1 MKLLRVLMP
10 QRVPMI
16 GQQEAVECGA
26 ACLTMVLAWYGRW
39 VTLEE
44 IREHCGITRDGTKA
58 TNVLKA
64 ARAHGLVAKGL
75 QKTAGELQRLPLPLI
90 VFWNFNHFVVV
101 EAIDDKRV
109 RLVDPASGPVTVSRA
124 EFEEGY
130 SGIALAFQP
139 GPEFVRSGAR
149 PALWSTLSGYLQGYR
164 RGLLFAVAAG
174 MGLIIPAMLA
184 SGFNQLYVE
193 NILIAGR
200 RDWLPPLVVGML
212 VTALLKMLLSWLS
225 ASALVRLDVSI
236 ATNLAARQMWRLLQ
250 LPLSFFAQRH
260 AGDVAHRFSL
270 IDQLSGLVSHTLA
283 PALIGLPNLLVFLL
297 LLVLIDP
304 VLSAITLAS
313 SLLAVLLLLLT
324 MRQMDNSSR
333 RMVQYE
339 GKLYSATIQGFALI
353 DEFKMSG
360 TGNAFTARWA
370 GNQARVVAAGQTASL
385 QAQLLSQAS
394 GLIIGGA
401 AVAILIVGGLRV
413 MSGALSIGGL
423 LAFQTLMWSFV
434 GPLLG
439 IVSVGGRLQSAR
451 GLVARLDDVQ
461 RYRAAPLSPPA
472 TAIPTPPPDGGGV
485 PFLSLRQIAF
495 RYSPLSPAIVQDVSF
510 EVPAGSRV
518 ALVGGSGS
526 GKSTLGRVIAGMA
539 APSDGCLQFRGRDR
553 QAWRAADVDAA
564 PVLAYVEQNVVLFEG
579 SVRDNLTLWD
589 DSISAARMTAAAR
602 DAQAHDF
609 IMRMKHGYDATLTEG
624 GRNMSGGERQR
635 MAIARALAIEPS
647 LLVLDE
653 ATSALDPATEVA
665 IMDAVRRRGCTCV
678 IIAQRLSSIR
688 DCDCILVMRQGA
700 LVERGTHQ
708 QLMAQRGVYFD
719 LVHA

>member
-1 MKLLRVLMP
+1 MKLARKLTRR
-10 QRVPMI
+10 RVPMI

-44 IREHCGITRDGTKA
+44 MREQCGITRDGTKA
-58 TNVLKA
+58 TNILKA
-64 ARAHGLVAKGL
+64 ARAHGMVAKGL
-75 QKTAGELQRLPLPLI
+75 QKTADELQRLPLPLI

-109 RLVDPASGPVTVSRA
+109 WLVDPASGPVVVSRA
-124 EFEEGY
+124 EFAESY
-130 SGIALAFQP
+130 SGIALAFEP
-139 GPEFVRSGAR
+139 GPQFVRSGTR

-164 RGLLFAVAAG
+164 RGLAFAVLAG

-193 NILIAGR
+193 SILIEGR
-200 RDWLPPLVVGML
+200 HDWLLPLVGGMAA
-212 VTALLKMLLSWLS
+212 TAFLKMLLSWLN
-225 ASALVRLDVSI
+225 ATALVRLDVSM
-236 ATNLAARQMWRLLQ
+236 ATSLAARQMWRLLQ

-270 IDQLSGLVSHTLA
+270 IEQLAGLVSHTLA
-283 PALIGLPNLLVFLL
+283 PALIGLPNLLVFFL

-304 VLSAITLAS
+304 VLSAITLATA
-313 SLLAVLLLLLT
+313 LVAVMMLLLT
-324 MRQMDNSSR
+324 MRHMDNSSR
-333 RMVQYE
+333 RIVQYDA
-339 GKLYSATIQGFALI
+339 KMYSTTIQGFSLI

-360 TGNAFTARWA
+360 TENALTARWA
-370 GNQARVVAAGQTASL
+370 GAQARLVAAGQTAAL
-385 QAQLLSQAS
+385 QSQLLNEAS

-401 AVAILIVGGLRV
+401 SVAILIVGGFRV
-413 MSGALSIGGL
+413 MDGALSIGGL

-439 IVSVGGRLQSAR
+439 IVAVGGRLQSAR

-461 RYRAAPLSPPA
+461 RYGAVQLAAPA
-472 TAIPTPPPDGGGV
+472 AADDDAAARDDGAV
-485 PFLSLRQIAF
+485 PFLSLYRIAF
-495 RYSPLSPAIVQDVSF
+495 RYSPLSPAIVQDISF
-510 EVPAGSRV
+510 DVPAGSRI
-518 ALVGGSGS
+518 ALVGSSGS
-526 GKSTLGRVIAGMA
+526 GKSTLGRIIAGLA
-539 APSDGCLQFRGRDR
+539 APSEGQLRFRGSAGGQD
-553 QAWRAADVDAA
+553 AVDK
-564 PVLAYVEQNVVLFEG
+564 PVLAYVEQSVVLFEG
-579 SVRDNLTLWD
+579 SVHDNLTLWD
-589 DSISAARMTAAAR
+589 DSIPAARVTAAAR

-609 IMRMKHGYDATLTEG
+609 ITRMKQGYDALLTEG

-635 MAIARALAIEPS
+635 MAIARALAVEPS

-653 ATSALDPATEVA
+653 ATSALDPAAEVA

-688 DCDCILVMRQGA
+688 DCDRIIVMQQGA
-700 LVERGTHQ
+700 LVESGTHQ
-708 QLMAQRGVYFD
+708 QLMARRGVYFD
-719 LVHA
+719 LVGA

>member
-1 MKLLRVLMP
+1 MKPLRALMRR
-10 QRVPMI
+10 RVPMI

-26 ACLTMVLAWYGRW
+26 ACLTMVLAWHGRW

-44 IREHCGITRDGTKA
+44 MREHCGITRDGTKA
-58 TNVLKA
+58 TNIIKA
-64 ARAHGLVAKGL
+64 ARAHGMVAKGL
-75 QKTAGELQRLPLPLI
+75 QKAAGELQRLPLPLI

-101 EAIDDKRV
+101 EAIDEKRV
-109 RLVDPASGPVTVSRA
+109 WLVDPASGPVVVSRA
-124 EFEEGY
+124 EFEEAY

-139 GPEFVRSGAR
+139 APEFVRSGAR

-164 RGLLFAVAAG
+164 RGLVFAVVAG

-184 SGFNQLYVE
+184 SGFNQLYVQS
-193 NILIAGR
+193 ILIEGR
-200 RDWLPPLVVGML
+200 RDWLPPLVGGMIA
-212 VTALLKMLLSWLS
+212 TALLKMLLSWLNVT
-225 ASALVRLDVSI
+225 ALVRLDISI
-236 ATNLAARQMWRLLQ
+236 ATGLAARQMWRLLQ

-283 PALIGLPNLLVFLL
+283 PALIGVPNLLVFFL

-304 VLSAITLAS
+304 VLSAITLGAA
-313 SLLAVLLLLLT
+313 LAAVLLLLLT

-339 GKLYSATIQGFALI
+339 SKMYSATIQGFALI
-353 DEFKMSG
+353 EEFKMSG
-360 TGNAFTARWA
+360 TGNAYTARWA
-370 GNQARVVAAGQTASL
+370 GAQARVVGASQAATQQS
-385 QAQLLSQAS
+385 QLLNQGS

-401 AVAILIVGGLRV
+401 GVAVLIVGGLRV
-413 MSGALSIGGL
+413 MDGALSIGGL

-434 GPLLG
+434 APLLG

-461 RYRAAPLSPPA
+461 RYRTAQPPAPSMPAAPAGRDQGHGAP
-472 TAIPTPPPDGGGV
+472 
-485 PFLSLRQIAF
+485 PFLSLREIAF
-495 RYSPLSPAIVQDVSF
+495 RYGPLSPAIVQDVSF
-510 EVPAGSRV
+510 EVAAGSRV
-518 ALVGGSGS
+518 ALVGSSGS
-526 GKSTLGRVIAGMA
+526 GKSTLGRIIAGLA
-539 APSDGCLQFRGRDR
+539 APSEGLLQCRGRS
-553 QAWRAADVDAA
+553 RADWGDAAGA
-564 PVLAYVEQNVVLFEG
+564 PVLAYVEQSVVLFEG
-579 SVRDNLTLWD
+579 SVQENLTLWD
-589 DSISAARMTAAAR
+589 GSIPAARVTAAAR

-609 IMRMKHGYDATLTEG
+609 IMRMKQGYDAALTEG

-635 MAIARALAIEPS
+635 MAIARALVIEPS

-678 IIAQRLSSIR
+678 IIAQRLSTIR
-688 DCDCILVMRQGA
+688 DCDRIIVMRQGVV
-700 LVERGTHQ
+700 VESGTHQ
-708 QLMAQRGVYFD
+708 QLMALRGDYFD
-719 LVHA
+719 LVGA